1 MNPEKRAE
9 KVLIIGVPM
18 DLGAGRRGVDMGPS
32 ALRIAELNRSI
43 RQLGIEVE
51 DAGNISIRIPE
62 ELHYGAKKSMYLEEI
77 AGACERLATGVER
90 ALEEGAFPLVL
101 GGDHSIEAGTVA
113 GSAAYSRRHK
123 ERLGLIWIDAH
134 SDMNLPDTS
143 PSGNVHGMPLA
154 ALMGLGP
161 DELASLG
168 DLVPKVESR
177 NAVVIAARSIDPSET
192 GNIREVGLRV
202 ITMSEID
209 NRGLADAMAEAV
221 EIACDGTGNFHCS
234 LDLDAID
241 PSVAP
246 GVGTPVAGGLTY
258 REAHLAMEMVF
269 ASGCCRSLGVVEL
282 NPVIDSANRTARLA
296 VGLVCSALG
305 KKILA

>member
-1 MNPEKRAE
+1 
-9 KVLIIGVPM
+9 
-18 DLGAGRRGVDMGPS
+18 MGPS
-32 ALRIAELNRSI
+32 ALRIAELNRRI

-77 AGACERLATGVER
+77 TGACEGLATGVER
-90 ALEEGAFPLVL
+90 ALEDEAFPLVL
-101 GGDHSIEAGTVA
+101 GGDHSIETGTVA
-113 GSAAYSRRHK
+113 GSAGYLRRREEK
-123 ERLGLIWIDAH
+123 LGLIWIDAH
-134 SDMNLPDTS
+134 TDMNLPDTS

-154 ALMGLGP
+154 ALVGLGP
-161 DELASLG
+161 VELASLG
-168 DLVPKVESR
+168 GAVPKVESK
-177 NAVVIAARSIDPSET
+177 NTVVIAARSIDPSEA
-192 GNIREVGLRV
+192 GNIRKSGVRV

-209 NRGLADAMAEAV
+209 SRGLGSAMAEAV
-221 EIACDGTGNFHCS
+221 QIACDGTGGFHCS
-234 LDLDAID
+234 LDLDALD

-246 GVGTPVAGGLTY
+246 GVGTPVEGGLTY
-258 REAHLAMEMVF
+258 REAHLAMEIVF
-269 ASGCCRSLGVVEL
+269 ESGQCQSLGVVEL